1 VYTLI
6 TNISTLSSDNRS
18 TADTAKGKY
27 SSHTRTPATP
37 YIVYALR
44 DEDIDTDLKVLR
56 RATIEAQMIGVEEI
70 HYITDVLDDDSCLRM
85 DTDNGCDTLV
95 ERPSVYSV

>member
-1 VYTLI
+1 MNTPINLQ
-6 TNISTLSSDNRS
+6 SDNRS
-18 TADTAKGKY
+18 TVSTTTRSH

-44 DEDIDTDLKVLR
+44 DEDIDNDLKVLR

-85 DTDNGCDTLV
+85 NTDNGCDTLV